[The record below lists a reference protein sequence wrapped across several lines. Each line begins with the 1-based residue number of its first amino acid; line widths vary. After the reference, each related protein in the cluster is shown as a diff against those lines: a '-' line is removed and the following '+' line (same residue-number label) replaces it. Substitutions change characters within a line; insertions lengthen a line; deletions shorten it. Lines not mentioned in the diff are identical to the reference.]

1 MTVRTQHDQIVRREF
16 TRQAPDYAASTTI
29 ADSGRIGR
37 LIEAVRPSP
46 GARVLEIATGP
57 GYVAMGFAAVCR
69 EVVGIDVTHAMLA
82 IARQTAADRGLTN
95 IGFEA
100 GNAAALTFEDGAFDV
115 VVCRYAFH
123 HFEQPA
129 QVLAE
134 IVRVCRPG
142 GTVAVEDAIVSEHP
156 KRAAYQNRFENLC
169 DPSHT
174 RALPL
179 TKLIGAFATSGLE
192 VERVTTSHLT
202 LEVEQWM
209 AVAKTPPD
217 RAVEVRQLIEQ
228 DERDDL
234 SGTRPF
240 RRDGAL
246 YFRSRTATVVGRK
259 LKREA

>member
-1 MTVRTQHDQIVRREF
+1 MTVRTQHDAVVRREF
-16 TRQAPDYAASTTI
+16 TSQAPDYAASTTI
-29 ADSGRIGR
+29 ANGGRIDR
-37 LIEAVRPSP
+37 LIEAVRPSSD
-46 GARVLEIATGP
+46 ARVIEIATGP

-69 EVVGIDVTHAMLA
+69 EAVGVDLTDAMLA
-82 IARQTAADRGLTN
+82 IARRTAADRGLTS
-95 IGFEA
+95 IRFEA
-100 GNAAALTFEDGAFDV
+100 GNAAALAFADGTFDV

-123 HFEQPA
+123 HFEWPE
-129 QVLAE
+129 QVLSE
-134 IVRVCRPG
+134 MVRVCRPG
-142 GTVAVEDAIVSEHP
+142 GTVAVEDAIVSEHQD
-156 KRAAYQNRFENLC
+156 RAAYQNRFENLC

-179 TKLIGAFATSGLE
+179 SALIGSFATCGLE

-209 AVAKTPPD
+209 AVAQTPPD
-217 RAVEVRQLIEQ
+217 RAAEVRQLIEQ

-259 LKREA
+259 L

>member
-1 MTVRTQHDQIVRREF
+1 MTLQTQHDDVVRREF
-16 TRQAPDYAASTTI
+16 TRQASDYAASTTI
-29 ADSGRIGR
+29 SNGERIDR

-46 GARVLEIATGP
+46 AARVLEIATGP

-69 EVVGIDVTHAMLA
+69 EVVGVDLTDAMLA
-82 IARQTAADRGLTN
+82 LARQTAADRGLTN
-95 IGFEA
+95 IHFEA
-100 GNAAALTFEDGAFDV
+100 GNAAALTFEDGTFDV

-123 HFEQPA
+123 HFEQPER
-129 QVLAE
+129 VLAE
-134 IVRVCRPG
+134 MVRVCRPG

-156 KRAAYQNRFENLC
+156 ERAAYQNRFENLC

-174 RALPL
+174 HALPL
-179 TKLIGAFATSGLE
+179 SALVNTFASCGLE
-192 VERVTTSHLT
+192 VERVATSNLT

-217 RAVEVRQLIEQ
+217 CAAEVRSLIDQ

-246 YFRSRTATVVGRK
+246 FFRSRTATVVGRK
-259 LKREA
+259 L

>member
-1 MTVRTQHDQIVRREF
+1 MTVRTQHDEVVRREF
-16 TRQAPDYAASTTI
+16 TRQAADYAAATAIS
-29 ADSGRIGR
+29 DGGRIGR
-37 LIEAVRPSP
+37 LIETVRPSSD
-46 GARVLEIATGP
+46 ARVLEIATGP

-69 EVVGIDVTHAMLA
+69 EVVGVDVTDAMLA

-95 IGFEA
+95 IRFEA
-100 GNAAALTFEDGAFDV
+100 GNAAALTFEDGALDV

-123 HFEQPA
+123 HFEQPQ

-134 IVRVCRPG
+134 MVRVCRTG

-156 KRAAYQNRFENLC
+156 ERAGYQNRFENLC

-179 TKLIGAFATSGLE
+179 TALIGCFAAGGLE

-202 LEVEQWM
+202 LAVEQWM

-234 SGTRPF
+234 SGTQPF
-240 RRDGAL
+240 RRGGDL
-246 YFRSRTATVVGRK
+246 YFRSRIATVVGRK
-259 LKREA
+259 LG